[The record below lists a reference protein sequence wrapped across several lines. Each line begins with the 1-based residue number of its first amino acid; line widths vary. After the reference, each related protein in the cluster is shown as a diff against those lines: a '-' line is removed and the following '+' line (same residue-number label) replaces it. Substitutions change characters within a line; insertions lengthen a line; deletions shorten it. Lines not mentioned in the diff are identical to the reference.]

1 MEDIEMEDVEETK
14 DMEDPEG
21 VEGIECIKSI
31 KGVKGVEYVE
41 GIEGVEDIE
50 DIVNTGSVENEI
62 TSTSKIPIKILPR
75 AKNRCDQKY
84 GPTTS
89 TGNLNNH
96 LKNKHNIT
104 LSLKK
109 NRLQLTERPYGK
121 GDIERKKECFDSIF
135 NLIIGDQL
143 PFSFIEH
150 PLVIKMLNIYD
161 PRYVLLSRK
170 YLTKVT
176 ISSKLIL
183 DVATQWNSTYRML
196 CRFKEMQ
203 DELTLLKTAYQE
215 LESSY
220 PNKEEWKSI
229 DIMIYLLEPM
239 LDANEM
245 LSKSSYPTI
254 SDIRL
259 TFMGIMQRI
268 NHFTTDKSCSKEEC
282 TMASSINNTLKKYWA
297 IHDCDESAKIATILD
312 PTSKLITFPLLNE
325 RDIAIASLRNVI
337 AQYESP
343 VLATN
348 AASTSSFYD
357 KRKKFISLI
366 SQQQTIELP
375 RIGLPVSKELK
386 TYLSL
391 PIVESDSL
399 QWWADNKCRFPVLA
413 KIAQDYLAIQGTCVP
428 CEEAF
433 STASITIS
441 KLRNHLNPE
450 TAHASLCL
458 KS

>member
-1 MEDIEMEDVEETK
+1 KNRKNIKTSPVWKYMHEEKIGNETVRICDIE
-14 DMEDPEG
+14 G
-21 VEGIECIKSI
+21 
-31 KGVKGVEYVE
+31 
-41 GIEGVEDIE
+41 
-50 DIVNTGSVENEI
+50 
-62 TSTSKIPIKILPR
+62 
-75 AKNRCDQKY
+75 CDQKY

-104 LSLKK
+104 LFLKK
-109 NRLQLTERPYGK
+109 NRLQLTERPYEK
-121 GDIERKKECFDSIF
+121 GDIECKKECFDSIF

-150 PLVIKMLNIYD
+150 PLVIKMLNVYD

-176 ISSKLIL
+176 ISRFEACS
-183 DVATQWNSTYRML
+183 TRWNSTYRML

-229 DIMIYLLEPM
+229 DNLIYLLEPM
-239 LDANEM
+239 LDATEM

-254 SDIRL
+254 SDVRL

-268 NHFTTDKSCSKEEC
+268 NHFATDKSRLKEKC

-297 IHDCDESAKIATILD
+297 ILDRDESAKIATILD

-325 RDIAIASLRNVI
+325 RDIAIAI
-337 AQYESP
+337 
-343 VLATN
+343 LATN

-366 SQQQTIELP
+366 SQQQTIELST
-375 RIGLPVSKELK
+375 IGLPVSEELK

-391 PIVESDSL
+391 PIVET
-399 QWWADNKCRFPVLA
+399 
-413 KIAQDYLAIQGTCVP
+413 QDYLAIQGTCVP

-441 KLRNHLNPE
+441 KLRNRLNPE
-450 TAHASLCL
+450 TARASLCL
-458 KS
+458 KSWMENNVGAYKQKY